1 MFSKTLLRAS
11 RSYTITPHPRQK
23 EILRLTYQS
32 RHRGTLEADLL
43 LSNFAAKH
51 LTQLSDTQLETYNT
65 LLDEND
71 WDIYYYVTGRKET
84 PKHLETDVMQ
94 MLKKSLKEARERK
107 GGVGRMPE
115 LADMVQEMVQKTEEK
130 INGI

>member
-1 MFSKTLLRAS
+1 
-11 RSYTITPHPRQK
+11 
-23 EILRLTYQS
+23 
-32 RHRGTLEADLL
+32 
-43 LSNFAAKH
+43 
-51 LTQLSDTQLETYNT
+51 
-65 LLDEND
+65 
-71 WDIYYYVTGRKET
+71 VTGRKET